1 MDDGTCAAADCAERA
16 SVRGLCRPCYMRQWR
31 LMPENIEKNR
41 IRATLAR
48 QRERS
53 GIGERCTVEGCDRVR
68 RAKGMCNMHYKRVL
82 RAEGREK
89 NPTWDD
95 RRRSNYH
102 NRRVRMQGGRNGE
115 LVLLQDLVAR
125 CGVICA
131 WCGEAID
138 LRVEWPDPLSKSIDH
153 IVPISRGGSHELSNC
168 QLMHLGCNSQK
179 GDRLAA

>member
-1 MDDGTCAAADCAERA
+1 
-16 SVRGLCRPCYMRQWR
+16 MRQLTCGYRECGVSFEYRGRGRPPKWCQNHRQLVR
-31 LMPENIEKNR
+31 LESSAEQ
-41 IRATLAR
+41 R

-53 GIGERCTVEGCDRVR
+53 RVGEQCTVDGCDRVR

-89 NPTWDD
+89 NPTWND

-102 NRRVRMQGGRNGE
+102 NRRVRMQGGRNGD

-125 CGVICA
+125 RGVICA